1 MNQIRSRQI
10 ARLEQRAL
18 PYIKQ
23 REGIARQLRNL
34 HRGAVAH
41 AAALAFVMRYGNPQ
55 IGEPLS
61 EACRRVAESEAWT
74 ACCEKFPICTY
85 YLKDYS
91 FKPYSRD
98 NVSLVGDP
106 LRHVLLSTLP
116 GADEKDKLN
125 RVFKSAPPWLIWFT
139 FADYTAKLL
148 DLNLPDLSTVT
159 GFERSKDIF
168 HGWWGLP
175 ESAFEY
181 RPWPDGTDREP
192 LARTDLSLLGLGT
205 RQDAPITNRER
216 KRALA
221 NSARS
226 NPSQRIDWPGLI
238 SEKWLQLDFKDG
250 ISLSRKGGPFG
261 GEETRH
267 PEFCGID
274 ATRRRG
280 TSDGY

>member
-10 ARLEQRAL
+10 ARLEKRAL

-23 REGIARQLRNL
+23 REGIAQQLRKL

-41 AAALAFVMRYGNPQ
+41 AAVLAFVMRYGNLQ

-61 EACRRVAESEAWT
+61 EACQRVAESEAWK
-74 ACCEKFPICTY
+74 ACCKKFPICAY
-85 YLKDYS
+85 HREDYL
-91 FKPYSRD
+91 FAPYSRD
-98 NVSLVGDP
+98 NVSLIIGDP

-168 HGWWGLP
+168 HCWWGLP
-175 ESAFEY
+175 ESAFEC
-181 RPWPDGTDREP
+181 RPWPDGTDGEP

-226 NPSQRIDWPGLI
+226 NPNQRIEWPGLI
-238 SEKWLQLDFKDG
+238 PEEWLQLDFEGG
-250 ISLSRKGGPFG
+250 ITL
-261 GEETRH
+261 
-267 PEFCGID
+267 
-274 ATRRRG
+274 RRNRCLG
-280 TSDGY
+280 QGQTPSAVTL